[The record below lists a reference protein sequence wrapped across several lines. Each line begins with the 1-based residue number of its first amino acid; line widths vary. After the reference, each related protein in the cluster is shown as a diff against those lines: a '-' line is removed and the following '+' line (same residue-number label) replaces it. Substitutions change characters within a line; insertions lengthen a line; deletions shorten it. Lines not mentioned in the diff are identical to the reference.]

1 MPAVP
6 LIEVADLE
14 AHMGRSIAQD
24 DLAIALE
31 AIRSASGA
39 VLHAAGRETPWPDGA
54 MPEIARTICLR
65 CAQRMLTNPEQRQSF
80 AGPEGLSFSGSPVRI
95 LTQEERDDLAQYG
108 PKVRRG
114 GVIAMAAYRNQ

>member
-1 MPAVP
+1 MAAV
-6 LIEVADLE
+6 LLVDKADLE
-14 AHMGRSIAQD
+14 VHMGRLIAD
-24 DLAIALE
+24 DDEAIALE

-39 VLHAAGRETPWPDGA
+39 VLHAAGRETPWPEGV

-80 AGPEGLSFSGSPVRI
+80 AGPDGLSFSGSPTRI
-95 LTQEERDDLAQYG
+95 LTQEEREDLAQYG

-114 GVIAMAAYRNQ
+114 RAIVMAAYAD

>member
-1 MPAVP
+1 MAAV
-6 LIEVADLE
+6 LLVDKADLE
-14 AHMGRSIAQD
+14 VHMGRLIAD
-24 DLAIALE
+24 DDEAIALE

-39 VLHAAGRETPWPDGA
+39 VLHAAGRETAWPDGA

-80 AGPEGLSFSGSPVRI
+80 AGPDGLSFSGSPTRI

-108 PKVRRG
+108 PRVRRG
-114 GVIAMAAYRNQ
+114 RAIVMAAYAD